1 MLFWYL
7 LAGRQDKGILRQ
19 LLALAV
25 IGGFCFSLLWE
36 AKTRYILPYY
46 LFMFPCAAVG
56 YEELLKKICS
66 YWPRMLKN
74 KKRL

>member
-1 MLFWYL
+1 MFFWYL
-7 LAGRQDKGILRQ
+7 LAVKEEEGILRH
-19 LLALAV
+19 LLAAAV

-56 YEELLKKICS
+56 YKEFCLRVKKTCKS
-66 YWPRMLKN
+66 NMFGL
-74 KKRL
+74 